1 MLLFDTC
8 VSIAETLV
16 MGERAGGDPQLLFE
30 TLSKGS
36 ADSFALRT
44 HATKAMLADDY
55 PEDAFSVRYALK
67 DLNYAPEI
75 ADETDVNARAG
86 QLVREYFTQAVD
98 AGLGKQCHPAVKKLV
113 EGSEG

>member
-16 MGERAGGDPQLLFE
+16 IGERAGVDPQLLVE

-67 DLNYAPEI
+67 DLNYALEI

-86 QLVREYFTQAVD
+86 QLVREYFNQAID
-98 AGLGKQCHPAVKKLV
+98 AGLGEQYHPVVKKLV
-113 EGSEG
+113 ETG